1 MEKEQEKNQN
11 RMQEIAVLI
20 SEEEHSE
27 GDVRTF
33 MEEIKRY
40 AAITE
45 LDETVLNRLIN
56 RILIGEPEKVDGIMT
71 QEVRIVY
78 NFVGEL

>member
-1 MEKEQEKNQN
+1 MTREFDGTQT
-11 RMQEIAVLI
+11 MGEI
-20 SEEEHSE
+20 
-27 GDVRTF
+27 R
-33 MEEIKRY
+33 RY

-56 RILIGEPEKVDGIMT
+56 RILIGEPKKVDGVKT

>member
-1 MEKEQEKNQN
+1 MEREQENNQH
-11 RMQEIAVLI
+11 RMQEIAAVI
-20 SEEEHSE
+20 SEEEHTE
-27 GDVRTF
+27 GDVQTF
-33 MEEIKRY
+33 MGEIRRY
-40 AAITE
+40 TAITE

-56 RILIGEPEKVDGIMT
+56 RILIGKPEKIDGVRT

>member
-1 MEKEQEKNQN
+1 MAKAFPEADGRNGERVGKQPEP
-11 RMQEIAVLI
+11 
-20 SEEEHSE
+20 
-27 GDVRTF
+27 
-33 MEEIKRY
+33 Y

-56 RILIGEPEKVDGIMT
+56 RILIGEPKKVDGVKT
-71 QEVRIVY
+71 QKVRIVY